1 MLHLLSYSAEA
12 PLVATLLPHDLYFD
26 HKVYIP
32 HPIMLHHASQCQ
44 HNEHDPSFI
53 ILRVYIRCSRHANYM
68 TK

>member
-32 HPIMLHHASQCQ
+32 HPIMLHHASQCH
-44 HNEHDPSFI
+44 HNVHVPSSNI
-53 ILRVYIRCSRHANYM
+53 IKSLHKV
-68 TK
+68 